1 MLILYLV
8 MTYLTIGLLF
18 SIVFVARFIDRLDES
33 AQGASWTFR
42 LMIIPGSIALWPL
55 LLINVQKARRGRK

>member
-33 AQGASWTFR
+33 AQGASWIFR
-42 LMIIPGSIALWPL
+42 LMIIPGCVALWPL
-55 LLINVQKARRGRK
+55 LLFKFKKRD